1 MRESSEQRRNSQ
13 HRARSARSFGRW
25 FLEERRRKLSVRGRT
40 SLGVSRVSR
49 PREET
54 DQWRGE
60 NCVKAQ
66 ERASIR
72 RRRVEAGQRATRV
85 KMPRQQAR
93 LAQNR
98 RRRESF

>member
-25 FLEERRRKLSVRGRT
+25 F
-40 SLGVSRVSR
+40 
-49 PREET
+49 
-54 DQWRGE
+54 QWRGE